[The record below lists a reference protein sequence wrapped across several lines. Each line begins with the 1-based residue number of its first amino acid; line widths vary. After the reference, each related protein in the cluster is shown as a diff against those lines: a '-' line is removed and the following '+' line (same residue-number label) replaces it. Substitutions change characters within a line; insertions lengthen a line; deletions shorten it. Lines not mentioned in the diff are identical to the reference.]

1 MEIDK
6 KIIKGAIARLEEIIA
21 RLEKAVNDRHEGLEK
36 VDSSYRESA
45 VNLIHYTTFRK
56 FNLTNLQRILR
67 DLGITGFSHAEG
79 HVMSSL
85 LHSKRLLESLLG
97 QVTTFEVD
105 GVTSADRSKALMEQ
119 HSRDLLGD
127 VVEGRRVSIMVTQPT
142 ESAYHPELVRQMLE
156 AGMDCARVNCAHDNP
171 EVWLK
176 IINNVREEAR
186 KMGKTVRIAMDL
198 SGPKIRTGVLEAG
211 MRVRKFSPKKDEGGH
226 VVKPATVLLKRKLQ
240 ENSPSNVLP
249 VSVHLL
255 ENLAV
260 GDKVSFKDERGK
272 KRQLEV
278 AEVTP
283 GMVKAYLY
291 KTSYIRTGTALHK
304 KDGLVSDVG
313 ELPRAERPLLL
324 KTGQMLKVTGPDQV
338 GRNAVKA
345 WDGTLTQ
352 PALVPCQMPEVFK
365 SLRAGERV
373 LFDDGKIEGVIREVE
388 EDGFTAEITRTRE
401 NGSWLKSE
409 KGINF
414 PDSDLKVRGLTDKDR
429 EDLKFIAQHAD
440 VVNFSFVNSAKDV
453 EDLLY
458 ELEQLDVLQSIGVI
472 LKIETG
478 KAYDHLY
485 EILARAM
492 RKKKIGVMIA
502 RGDLAVET
510 GWQHMGLIQEEILA
524 LCGAAHVPVTWATQV
539 LENLA
544 KKGLPSRSEITDATN
559 SLQAECVMLNKG
571 PYIIDAIKLLD
582 SILKETEKFRSK
594 KERMLPRIE

>member
-1 MEIDK
+1 MEIDIK
-6 KIIKGAIARLEEIIA
+6 TIKGAIARLEEIIS
-21 RLEKAVNDRHEGLEK
+21 RLEKAVDDRSEVLEQI
-36 VDSSYRESA
+36 DSSYRDSA
-45 VNLIHYTTFRK
+45 INLIHYIAFRK
-56 FNLTNLQRILR
+56 FNLTALQRILR

-85 LHSKRLLESLLG
+85 QHSKRLLGSLLG
-97 QVTTFEVD
+97 EVGTFEAE
-105 GVTSADRSKALMEQ
+105 GVTSTERSREILEQ
-119 HSRDLLGD
+119 HSRGLLGE
-127 VVEGRRVSIMVTQPT
+127 VTPGRRVSIMVTQPT
-142 ESAYHPELVRQMLE
+142 ESAYHPALVRQMLE
-156 AGMDCARVNCAHDNP
+156 AGMDCARVNCAHDNQD
-171 EVWLK
+171 VWLK
-176 IINNVREEAR
+176 IINIVREEAK
-186 KMGKTVRIAMDL
+186 KMGKTVRITMDL
-198 SGPKIRTGVLEAG
+198 SGPKIRTGALESG
-211 MRVRKFSPKKDEGGH
+211 LQVRKFSPKKDEGGH

-240 ENSPSNVLP
+240 DNSPSNVLP

-255 ENLAV
+255 ENLEV

-272 KRQLEV
+272 KRELEV

-313 ELPRAERPLLL
+313 ELPKTERPILL
-324 KTGQMLKVTGPDQV
+324 KTGHMLSVTGPEV
-338 GRNAVKA
+338 LGRNAKKA

-352 PALVPCQMPEVFK
+352 PACIPCQMPEVFQ
-365 SLRAGERV
+365 SLKVGERV
-373 LFDDGKIEGVIREVE
+373 LFDDGKIEGVIREVTP
-388 EDGFTAEITRTRE
+388 DGFLAEITRARE

-414 PDSDLKVRGLTDKDR
+414 PDSDLKVRGLTEKDR
-429 EDLKFIAQHAD
+429 EDLKFIAKHAD
-440 VVNFSFVNSAKDV
+440 VVNFSFVNSGKDV
-453 EDLLY
+453 EDLLR
-458 ELEQLDVLQSIGVI
+458 ELEVLGVLEEIGVI

-478 KAYDHLY
+478 KAYDRLY
-485 EILARAM
+485 EILITAM
-492 RKKKIGVMIA
+492 RKKHIGVMIA

-510 GWQHMGLIQEEILA
+510 GWQHMGLVQEELLA

-559 SLQAECVMLNKG
+559 SLKAECVMLNKG
-571 PYIIDAIKLLD
+571 PYIIDAIRLLD
-582 SILKETEKFRSK
+582 SILKETEKFRIK